1 VILIDTNLLIYATA
15 AELPQHERARSWL
28 DLQLN
33 GITGVGMPWSSL
45 LGFVRLISN
54 PRLFTRP
61 VSVADAWGQVDRWLS
76 LLPVWIPQP
85 ADRHGEIL
93 GRLISQAGRSDLV
106 PDAHLAALA
115 LEFDLT
121 LMTTDRDFARFD
133 GLRWENPIASGHS

>member
-1 VILIDTNLLIYATA
+1 VILVDTNLLVYAAA

-28 DLQLN
+28 DRQLN

-61 VSVADAWGQVDRWLS
+61 VSVADAWGQVERWSS
-76 LLPVWIPQP
+76 LLPVWVPQP
-85 ADRHGEIL
+85 AERHSEIL
-93 GRLISQAGRSDLV
+93 SRLISQAGRSDLV

-115 LEFDLT
+115 LEYDLT

-133 GLRWENPIASGHS
+133 GLRWENPIAG